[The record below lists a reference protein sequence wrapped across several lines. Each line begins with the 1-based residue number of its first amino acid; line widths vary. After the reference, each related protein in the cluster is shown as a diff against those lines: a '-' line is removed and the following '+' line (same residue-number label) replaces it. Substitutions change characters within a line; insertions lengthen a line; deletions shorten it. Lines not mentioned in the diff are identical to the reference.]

1 METCDSI
8 LVVCS
13 SGGLR
18 GLCLSGG
25 FDQSLVG
32 LLPMGV
38 MASGDRFVGI
48 GHLRVVVFI
57 SGLPT
62 QDQISVDSLDGNWV
76 YFLFSVYHLRFI
88 LSVLG
93 HRWKPGCAGCDIHRC
108 FVVIC
113 LVL

>member
-1 METCDSI
+1 METCDRI

-38 MASGDRFVGI
+38 MASRDRFVGI

-57 SGLPT
+57 SGLST
-62 QDQISVDSLDGNWV
+62 QDEIPVGSLDGNWI
-76 YFLFSVYHLRFI
+76 YFLFSVCGLRI
-88 LSVLG
+88 VLSIPG
-93 HRWKPGCAGCDIHRC
+93 HR
-108 FVVIC
+108 
-113 LVL
+113 